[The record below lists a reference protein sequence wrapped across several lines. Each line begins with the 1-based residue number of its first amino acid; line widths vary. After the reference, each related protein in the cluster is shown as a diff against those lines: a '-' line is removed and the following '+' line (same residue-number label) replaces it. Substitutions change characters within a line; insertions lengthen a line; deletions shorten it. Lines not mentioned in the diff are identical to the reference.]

1 MRGVMGI
8 FFVNKQIWDSCS
20 SKKST
25 IKIFMIY
32 KDDKCDVKSSIK
44 EDNYKRVSIVLKSEE
59 KNKRHCM
66 MLIDFL

>member
-1 MRGVMGI
+1 
-8 FFVNKQIWDSCS
+8 
-20 SKKST
+20 
-25 IKIFMIY
+25 MIY